1 MKSLDAASG
10 YVNLFLLSPLQD
22 WLIKMWWR
30 LMPGV
35 IITLPWPRGSVEIGP
50 GHRRWKDGQSEAV
63 KQIIESSDPNDHYRP
78 WLEKHIGRQH
88 WDWDWQWAQASY
100 YPGRYGARVLH
111 DSVLIKVRRR
121 YRAQAAEMKL
131 MLG

>member
-1 MKSLDAASG
+1 MSLTAANL
-10 YVNLFLLSPLQD
+10 YLNLFLMSPLQS
-22 WLIKMWWR
+22 WLIKMWWK
-30 LMPGV
+30 LVPGV
-35 IITLPWPRGSVEIGP
+35 NITLPWPRGPVEVGP
-50 GHRRWKDGQSEAV
+50 NHRLWDGVMSGELRQV
-63 KQIIESSDPNDHYRP
+63 VESADPNDHYRP
-78 WLEKHIGRQH
+78 WLEKHVGRQY